1 MDQAHTEG
9 LFCHHLIRVKTKA
22 SKTEKRLMME
32 FGYHFGLLTE
42 EELIIQEEDNSFTE
56 NYIKLT
62 KEYYL
67 NLKSTP
73 SSSQ

>member
-1 MDQAHTEG
+1 
-9 LFCHHLIRVKTKA
+9 
-22 SKTEKRLMME
+22 MME
-32 FGYHFGLLTE
+32 FGFRFGLLTE

-56 NYIKLT
+56 NYISLT

-73 SSSQ
+73 SSSH